1 MQKCLAEIVRHVKDP
16 RVKDAFLSIT
26 GVEVTPDL
34 KYAKVFYSSLYGEE
48 KEVAAGLKAATGY
61 IRRELAGSMNLRIT
75 PELTFVRDRSLAYGA
90 HISTLLNQITYASED
105 QEDSEG
111 SAGSAGSEDGAN
123 GNSPDEETE
132 E

>member
-1 MQKCLAEIVRHVKDP
+1 MQKCLAEILRHVKDP

-90 HISTLLNQITYASED
+90 HISTLLNQITYAPED
-105 QEDSEG
+105 KEDSEG
-111 SAGSAGSEDGAN
+111 REGSEDGAD